1 MYNLKT
7 EVEIMISENNIRIT
21 ITIPKSIHKLLKSDA
36 CYEDRSVGNLVSR
49 ILKQYYKVN
58 VEE

>member
-1 MYNLKT
+1 
-7 EVEIMISENNIRIT
+7 MISDNNIRIT

-49 ILKQYYKVN
+49 ILKLYYKFN